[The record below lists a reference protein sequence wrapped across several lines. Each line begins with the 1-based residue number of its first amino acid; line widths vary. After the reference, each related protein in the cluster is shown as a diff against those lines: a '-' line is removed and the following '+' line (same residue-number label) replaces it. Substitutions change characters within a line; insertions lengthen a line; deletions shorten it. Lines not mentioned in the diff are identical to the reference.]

1 LIRPESD
8 ILNCVEVIS
17 PIGINLSVM
26 PVLYQIW
33 RPDASK
39 MYNLV
44 AEKASPEHKQDDG
57 EPEQCPLIFTPFI
70 FHGLTYVNVGQG
82 ILQYKNALNMAR

>member
-1 LIRPESD
+1 
-8 ILNCVEVIS
+8 
-17 PIGINLSVM
+17 
-26 PVLYQIW
+26 
-33 RPDASK
+33 

-82 ILQYKNALNMAR
+82 ILQYKNELNMAR